1 MLVNLMPVEK
11 AKPLSAYRSDA
22 ARWTAVQRRDAAADG
37 SFVYSVRSTGVY
49 CRPSCGAR
57 LPLRGNVAFHEDAA
71 AAEAAG
77 FRPCR
82 RCRPA
87 EAPRAERLAALA
99 GAACRRIEQD
109 EVEPTLADLAADAGL
124 SPQHFQRLFK
134 AVIGVSPKAYAL
146 ARRGERLRAGLSA
159 QGGQRSL
166 TTAAFD
172 AGLNSSARLYD
183 GADATLGMAP
193 QRFRRGG
200 LAETIRFALG
210 QCSLGAVL
218 VAATDK
224 GVCAILLGDEPEAL
238 LRDLQ
243 DRFPRAELVG
253 GDADFERHV
262 AQVVGLVE
270 APARIEAPLPLDIRG
285 TAFQRRVWQAL
296 REIPPGSTASYEAV
310 ARGIGAPRAA
320 RAVAAAC
327 AANALAVAI
336 PCHRVVRQDGSLSGY
351 RWGVARKA
359 ALLQKEREE
368 TVDAK

>member
-1 MLVNLMPVEK
+1 MLADLM
-11 AKPLSAYRSDA
+11 SAPQASPATYRSDA

-37 SFVYSVRSTGVY
+37 QFVYSVRSTGVY

-57 LPLRGNVAFHEDAA
+57 LPLRENVAFHADGAA
-71 AAEAAG
+71 AQAAG

-82 RCRPA
+82 RCRPD
-87 EAPRAERLAALA
+87 EAPRAERVARLVE
-99 GAACRRIEQD
+99 AACRRIEED
-109 EVEPTLADLAADAGL
+109 EQEPSLATLAADAGL

-134 AVIGVSPKAYAL
+134 SVVGVSPKAWAM
-146 ARRGERLRAGLSA
+146 ARRGERLRAGLNERHSV
-159 QGGQRSL
+159 

-172 AGLNSSARLYD
+172 AGFNSSARLY
-183 GADATLGMAP
+183 ANAEAALGMAP

-200 LAETIRFALG
+200 VAETIRFALG
-210 QCSLGAVL
+210 ECSLGAIL
-218 VAATDK
+218 VAATGK
-224 GVCAILLGDEPEAL
+224 GLCAILLGDDADAL

-253 GDADFERHV
+253 GDAGFEQHV

-270 APARIEAPLPLDIRG
+270 APARGDAALPLDIRG

-296 REIPPGSTASYEAV
+296 REIPPGSTLSYEAV
-310 ARGIGAPRAA
+310 ARAIGAPRAA

-351 RWGVARKA
+351 RWGIARKA
-359 ALLQKEREE
+359 ALLAREREAR
-368 TVDAK
+368 DAA